1 MANGEVYA
9 QVDASVVNSG
19 IAPMGIVSGNQ
30 EPESG
35 QQVTIVWIRWWY
47 DDTTG
52 DGGYTGQ
59 GWFFND
65 SNNVI
70 GSGSEYAT
78 EEEFKAWLV
87 ENQPESLDNLLGQW
101 DAEKKLAFMTTH
113 WDRLSANC
121 LGIGLS

>member
-19 IAPMGIVSGNQ
+19 IAPMATVSGNQ

-35 QQVTIVWIRWWY
+35 QELVVVWIRWWY

-59 GWFFND
+59 GWFFD
-65 SNNVI
+65 D
-70 GSGSEYAT
+70 EYNSIIDDYKS
-78 EEEFKAWLV
+78 EEEFKAYLV
-87 ENQPESLDNLLGQW
+87 ASKPDTLDTVLGDW
-101 DAEKKLAFMTTH
+101 DAASKAQFITNHMTQLAV
-113 WDRLSANC
+113 NGC
-121 LGIGLS
+121 LGMSAS